1 MLGLAGS
8 GLRDLLSLYIVN
20 CIPDCPFVIMQ
31 GEPGTQSYVFTITP
45 PHTHIHCT
53 EGDIRDPHARRAVA
67 LMDRADL
74 EDKQLKL
81 MEENQVRPSLQEFS
95 PGLHPL

>member
-1 MLGLAGS
+1 M
-8 GLRDLLSLYIVN
+8 
-20 CIPDCPFVIMQ
+20 
-31 GEPGTQSYVFTITP
+31 ITP
-45 PHTHIHCT
+45 PPTHIHCT

-95 PGLHPL
+95 QAFTLFDHLYTLQV